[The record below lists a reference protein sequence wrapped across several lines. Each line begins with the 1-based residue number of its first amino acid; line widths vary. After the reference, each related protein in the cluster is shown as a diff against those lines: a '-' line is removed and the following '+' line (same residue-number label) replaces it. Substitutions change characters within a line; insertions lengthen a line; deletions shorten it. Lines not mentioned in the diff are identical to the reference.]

1 MSRRQ
6 KIVMAVIFIAMFNFM
21 LVVLFGDN
29 GLVELNRLRRTH
41 QNLLNDNARLTQ
53 ENLYMYRSIDRL
65 QNDPSYVENIARQEL
80 GMIRSDELIFKFKD
94 DENHP

>member
-6 KIVMAVIFIAMFNFM
+6 KIATAVIFIAMFNFM

-41 QNLLNDNARLTQ
+41 QNLLNENARLTQ
-53 ENLYMYRSIDRL
+53 ENLDMYRSIDRL
-65 QNDPSYVENIARQEL
+65 QNDPSYVENIARREL
-80 GMIRSDELIFKFKD
+80 GMIRADELIFKFRD